1 MRRIIGFALAGLL
14 LGGCA
19 VYADPYPY
27 AGPPAYGAYVAPPP
41 VVVAPYPYYWG
52 WHHGW
57 HEHEGW
63 RVRKDGTTV
72 EVSVSISPIKDT
84 SGRVIGA
91 SVVSRDIT
99 RHKQEENER
108 LALIQDLTAALT
120 HVGGA
125 RLPTV
130 VPS

>member
-27 AGPPAYGAYVAPPP
+27 AYSAPPAYGVYVAPP

-57 HEHEGW
+57 HGGW
-63 RVRKDGTTV
+63 RQRG
-72 EVSVSISPIKDT
+72 
-84 SGRVIGA
+84 
-91 SVVSRDIT
+91 
-99 RHKQEENER
+99 
-108 LALIQDLTAALT
+108 
-120 HVGGA
+120 
-125 RLPTV
+125 
-130 VPS
+130 